1 MKKTNSIKKLTA
13 SSTLND
19 TKKLVNRIALETKS
33 QSQKKKASND
43 TGDVWELHPVKNNHN
58 IVRLPLFDEGN
69 FTSLTFD
76 KSRANFFI
84 NECQTSDSGFASG
97 TSIITIYGMP
107 YTVNLTFK
115 ELCKALYS

>member
-1 MKKTNSIKKLTA
+1 MKNTTKKKKTANATEDI
-13 SSTLND
+13 
-19 TKKLVNRIALETKS
+19 
-33 QSQKKKASND
+33 
-43 TGDVWELHPVKNNHN
+43 WELHPVKNNHN

-76 KSRANFFI
+76 KSSANFFI
-84 NECQTSDSGFASG
+84 NECQTSGSGFASG
-97 TSIITIYGMP
+97 TSILTIYGMP